1 MTDSLLRAISTDG
14 CYRLAAA
21 RTTET
26 VQELIK
32 RHRPDPAAAQAI
44 ARAVTATALLGTA
57 EKDFHRVAVQWNG
70 RGPFQILIADV
81 RPGGYLRSYVGEPSS
96 GAESIKA
103 GVGSGILSVTRQ
115 DPEGRFTQGS
125 LPITS
130 GEVDEDVEHYLRHS
144 EQIPSRLRTFLELD
158 AQGLPVACS
167 GVLIQTLPGG
177 AAEALLGNGGSLSPQ
192 TFDRSIVAGQPLEKI
207 LQEAVVG
214 LSIELLAE
222 ESLSFRCQCS
232 LDRVERGVAMLGPD
246 ELLDMI
252 AKEEAA
258 EVRCDF
264 CSEEYRVDIAGLC
277 RLYDELTQGSD

>member
-32 RHRPDPAAAQAI
+32 RHRPDSAAAQAI

-81 RPGGYLRSYVGEPSS
+81 RPGGYLRSYVGESSS

-115 DPEGRFTQGS
+115 DPEGRFTPQS
-125 LPITS
+125 LRERS
-130 GEVDEDVEHYLRHS
+130 
-144 EQIPSRLRTFLELD
+144 IP
-158 AQGLPVACS
+158 P
-167 GVLIQTLPGG
+167 GVLT
-177 AAEALLGNGGSLSPQ
+177 
-192 TFDRSIVAGQPLEKI
+192 RGQPEQLGHSRVPH
-207 LQEAVVG
+207 LQHRCSV
-214 LSIELLAE
+214 LLR
-222 ESLSFRCQCS
+222 S
-232 LDRVERGVAMLGPD
+232 
-246 ELLDMI
+246 
-252 AKEEAA
+252 
-258 EVRCDF
+258 
-264 CSEEYRVDIAGLC
+264 
-277 RLYDELTQGSD
+277 